1 MPEFELPADLSG
13 LPDSELSGLLD
24 QANQAFDATAAQP
37 PTAATAAEATR
48 LADAIEALRGQQT
61 SRAEAAG
68 NVADAVARIAA
79 TRQPAA
85 TTPPEP
91 VNPNPEPTTEPAD
104 SREPELVTASSGGA
118 VTAPRDLGGLSGP
131 RRSLN
136 PSLSEIRRQQPVQD
150 MPARNDPVLVAS
162 ADIPGFTQGGQIHD
176 MDALVAAMHARAR
189 TLPVSHGNGQRVPV
203 AQLQRTYTHN
213 LNLDSTAAEID
224 RVLTAA
230 ASPEVLIAAGGWC
243 APSEISYD
251 FFNIACIDGLL
262 DLPTIGI
269 NRGGLR
275 WPTSASF
282 GDINALTGIVW
293 TWNETMDV
301 AAATGTGMSGTKP
314 CVRVPC
320 PAYNE
325 ARLSCDGV
333 CVTVGNLTNDA
344 FPELIANHL
353 RLVEAIQAHY
363 TNTRIINSVV
373 AQSTA
378 VTDGGSATQS
388 TTAGILNA
396 ANLQA
401 TDYREKYAMC
411 RTDVMEAVFPSWMLN
426 NVREDLAKR
435 MGVENFMA
443 VTNAQIAAWFDVRDI
458 RTQWIADWQVRTT
471 GLGQS
476 AAATAWP
483 TSAQF
488 LTYAPGTF
496 VRGNGLTLDL
506 GVVRDSTLNAT
517 NDFTA
522 AWMEE
527 CYLVAKRGHESRVVT
542 VDVCANGTTGAANIA
557 SCVGGTS

>member
-13 LPDSELSGLLD
+13 LDDGGLSGLLS
-24 QANQAFDATAAQP
+24 QAHGAFDAAAAQP
-37 PTAATAAEATR
+37 ATPQTAAEVAR
-48 LADAIEALRGQQT
+48 LASAIETIRAQQT
-61 SRAEAAG
+61 DRANAVTS
-68 NVADAVARIAA
+68 VADAVSRIAA
-79 TRQPAA
+79 TRAQSTAPA
-85 TTPPEP
+85 
-91 VNPNPEPTTEPAD
+91 EPTTSEPAEPTTAD
-104 SREPELVTASSGGA
+104 TDVREPELVTAAGGA
-118 VTAPRDLGGLSGP
+118 RTAPRELGGLSGP

-162 ADIPGFTQGGQIHD
+162 ADIPGFTQGGQIND
-176 MDALVAAMHARAR
+176 MGALVAAMHARAR
-189 TLPVSHGNGQRVPV
+189 TLPVAHGNGQRVPV
-203 AQLQRTYTHN
+203 AQLQRSYAHN
-213 LNLDSTAAEID
+213 LSLDSTDAEID

-251 FFNIACIDGLL
+251 FFNIACLDGMI

-293 TWNETMDV
+293 TWNETMDA
-301 AAATGTGMSGTKP
+301 AAATGTGQSGTKP

-320 PAYNE
+320 PGYNE
-325 ARLSCDGV
+325 ARLACDGV
-333 CVTVGNLTNDA
+333 CVTVGNLTSDA

-363 TNTRIINSVV
+363 TNNRILLNLV

-378 VTDGGSATQS
+378 VTDGGASTQP

-411 RTDVMEAVFPSWMLN
+411 RSDVMEAVFPSWMLN

-435 MGVENFMA
+435 MGVSDMMA
-443 VTNAQIAAWFDVRDI
+443 ISNATIAAWFDARDI
-458 RTQWIADWQVRTT
+458 RTQWVADWQVRTT

-476 AAATAWP
+476 SAATVWP

-496 VRGNGLTLDL
+496 VRGNGMTLDL
-506 GVVRDSTLNAT
+506 GVIRDSTLNST
-517 NDFTA
+517 NDYTA

-542 VDVCANGTTGAANIA
+542 VDVCANGTTGAANLAGCI
-557 SCVGGTS
+557 GGTS

>member
-13 LPDSELSGLLD
+13 LSPEDLSARLD
-24 QANQAFDATAAQP
+24 QAHAAFDTAAGQP
-37 PTAATAAEATR
+37 ATPQSAAEVGR
-48 LADAIEALRGQQT
+48 LAAAIESLRGEQT
-61 SRAEAAG
+61 LRAEAVTS
-68 NVADAVARIAA
+68 VADAVSRVAA
-79 TRQPAA
+79 SRQVATAPAEP
-85 TTPPEP
+85 TPAPAPE
-91 VNPNPEPTTEPAD
+91 PEPTTVD
-104 SREPELVTASSGGA
+104 TDVREPELVTAAGGA
-118 VTAPRDLGGLSGP
+118 RTESRELGGFN

-136 PSLSEIRRQQPVQD
+136 PSLSAIRRQQPVTD
-150 MPARNDPVLVAS
+150 MPARQDPVLVAS
-162 ADIPGFTQGGQIHD
+162 ADIPGFTQGGAIPD
-176 MDALVAAMHARAR
+176 MESLVAAMQRRAR
-189 TLPVSHGNGQRVPV
+189 TMGDGRGNGNRVPV
-203 AQLQRTYTHN
+203 AQLQRSYTHN
-213 LNLDSTAAEID
+213 LNIDSTVED
-224 RVLTAA
+224 VSRVLTAA

-275 WPTSASF
+275 FPTSASF
-282 GDINALTGIVW
+282 GDISALTGIVW

-301 AAATGTGMSGTKP
+301 AAATGTGQSGTKP

-320 PAYNE
+320 PGYNE
-325 ARLSCDGV
+325 ERLECTGV
-333 CVTVGNLTNDA
+333 CVTVGNLTSDA

-363 TNTRIINSVV
+363 INNRIILDVV
-373 AQSTA
+373 ANSTA
-378 VTDGGSATQS
+378 VTDGGASTQS

-396 ANLQA
+396 ASLQA

-411 RTDVMEAVFPSWMLN
+411 RNDVMEAVFPSWMLN

-435 MGVENFMA
+435 MGVSDMMA
-443 VTNAQIAAWFDVRDI
+443 ISNQTIAAWFDARDI
-458 RTQWIADWQVRTT
+458 RTQWVADWQVRST
-471 GLGQS
+471 GLPG
-476 AAATAWP
+476 AATAATAWP

-496 VRGNGLTLDL
+496 VRGNGMTLDL

-517 NDFTA
+517 NDYTA

-527 CYLVAKRGHESRVVT
+527 CYLVAKIGHESRVVT
-542 VDVCANGTTGAANIA
+542 VDVCANGTVGAANIA
-557 SCVGGTS
+557 SCTGGTS

>member
-1 MPEFELPADLSG
+1 MPQFELPADGLNGLSG
-13 LPDSELSGLLD
+13 EALASLLE
-24 QANQAFDATAAQP
+24 QANAEFDAIPRDASATVADA
-37 PTAATAAEATR
+37 TRAATLANAIEAIEGARTT
-48 LADAIEALRGQQT
+48 LTTGADAIARINAARQAANAPQEPAPT
-61 SRAEAAG
+61 DTPVETETTPAEA
-68 NVADAVARIAA
+68 
-79 TRQPAA
+79 
-85 TTPPEP
+85 
-91 VNPNPEPTTEPAD
+91 
-104 SREPELVTASSGGA
+104 SEPELVTAAGGA
-118 VTAPRDLGGLSGP
+118 RTESRELGGLDGP

-136 PSLSEIRRQQPVQD
+136 PSLRSIRQQQAITD
-150 MPARNDPVLVAS
+150 GPARTDPVLVAS
-162 ADIPGFTQGGQIHD
+162 ADIPGFTQGGQIES
-176 MDALVAAMHARAR
+176 MESLVAAMHARAR
-189 TLPVSHGNGQRVPV
+189 VMPVAHGNGQRVHV
-203 AQLQRTYTHN
+203 AQLQRSYQHN
-213 LNLDSTAAEID
+213 LSLDSPVDDIN

-230 ASPEVLIAAGGWC
+230 TDVETLIAAGGWC

-251 FFNIACIDGLL
+251 FFNIACIDGMI

-293 TWNETMDV
+293 TWNETMDA
-301 AAATGTGMSGTKP
+301 AAATGTGQSGTKT

-320 PAYNE
+320 PSYNE
-325 ARLSCDGV
+325 ARLACDGV
-333 CVTVGNLTNDA
+333 CVTVGNLTSNA

-363 TNTRIINSVV
+363 TNNRIINSMV

-378 VTDGGSATQS
+378 VTDGGAATLS

-411 RTDVMEAVFPSWMLN
+411 RNDVMEAVFPSWMLN
-426 NVREDLAKR
+426 NVREDLARR
-435 MGVENFMA
+435 MGVENMMA
-443 VTNAQIAAWFDVRDI
+443 VTNAQIAQWFDARDI
-458 RTQWIADWQVRTT
+458 RTQWVADWQVRST
-471 GLGQS
+471 GLPG
-476 AAATAWP
+476 AATAATTWP

-488 LTYAPGTF
+488 MTYAPATF
-496 VRGNGLTLDL
+496 VRGNGMTLDL

-517 NDFTA
+517 NDYTA

-542 VDVCANGTTGAANIA
+542 VDVCANGTVGAANLV
-557 SCVGGTS
+557 SCIGGTS

>member
-1 MPEFELPADLSG
+1 
-13 LPDSELSGLLD
+13 
-24 QANQAFDATAAQP
+24 
-37 PTAATAAEATR
+37 
-48 LADAIEALRGQQT
+48 
-61 SRAEAAG
+61 
-68 NVADAVARIAA
+68 
-79 TRQPAA
+79 
-85 TTPPEP
+85 
-91 VNPNPEPTTEPAD
+91 
-104 SREPELVTASSGGA
+104 
-118 VTAPRDLGGLSGP
+118 
-131 RRSLN
+131 
-136 PSLSEIRRQQPVQD
+136 
-150 MPARNDPVLVAS
+150 
-162 ADIPGFTQGGQIHD
+162 
-176 MDALVAAMHARAR
+176 MHARAR
-189 TLPVSHGNGQRVPV
+189 TMPVAHGNGQRVHV
-203 AQLQRTYTHN
+203 AQLQRSYTHN
-213 LNLDSTAAEID
+213 LNIDSTADEIE

-275 WPTSASF
+275 FPTSASF
-282 GDINALTGIVW
+282 GDINALSGIVW
-293 TWNETMDV
+293 TWNETMDA
-301 AAATGTGMSGTKP
+301 AAATGTGPSGTKP

-320 PAYNE
+320 PSYNE
-325 ARLSCDGV
+325 VRLACDGV
-333 CVTVGNLTNDA
+333 CVTVGNLTSNA

-363 TNTRIINSVV
+363 TNNRIINSVV

-378 VTDGGSATQS
+378 VTDGGASTQS

-411 RTDVMEAVFPSWMLN
+411 RSDVMEAVFPSWMLN

-435 MGVENFMA
+435 MGVSDFMA
-443 VTNAQIAAWFDVRDI
+443 VTNQQIAAWFDARDI

-471 GLGQS
+471 GLPGS
-476 AAATAWP
+476 ATPATVWP

-496 VRGNGLTLDL
+496 VRGNGMTLDL
-506 GVVRDSTLNAT
+506 GIVRDSTLNAT
-517 NDFTA
+517 NDYTA

-527 CYLVAKRGHESRVVT
+527 CYLVAKLGHESRVVT
-542 VDVCANGTTGAANIA
+542 VDVCANGTTGAANMAGCI
-557 SCVGGTS
+557 GGTS